1 MEELKDL
8 QSLKDIINIRFEKFL
23 DKVAFIEKEPNRK
36 EFEKITY
43 KQVRD
48 KINGLGTYMLNDLNL
63 KGEKIAVLGENS
75 SRWYMS
81 YMAIACGVGIVV
93 PLDKGLPEN
102 EILNLLKRCGAKAII
117 YSSRRSEV
125 IQAIKKDLPE
135 DMVYIDMNKA
145 ESDDVSLSFDRIA
158 EKGLDEINA
167 GDLSYINMPIDN
179 KEFSIL
185 LFTSGTSDKSKGVML
200 SHKNLCANIYSCSC
214 VVPTFGNYTC
224 FSILPLHHTYEF
236 TLDYLFITAAGGT
249 IGICQGLKYFNKDIK
264 IIKPDFVLAVPA
276 FIERI
281 NKAIEKSIK
290 ETGKESTINFVKKM
304 ANGFS
309 KFGLDF
315 RRKIFAKVHE
325 QFGGNLKYLFCGA
338 APLEAEL
345 VTKMEGYG
353 FKFLQGYGL
362 TETSPLV
369 AGTTL
374 TLHAPGTVGKA
385 VEGVDIRI
393 DLSENE
399 NENSN
404 IGQIIVKGDNVMLGY
419 YNDPQ
424 ATKKALKN
432 GWFYTGDLGYF
443 DLRGN
448 LVITGREKNVIV
460 TSNGKNIFP
469 EELESL
475 INKVPLVGESM
486 VYGKKR
492 NNSDKDVIVAL
503 RITLDKEQMEE
514 KFGKNMPSDAE
525 IYGIISEEIKRIN
538 RMMSPYKAIKELEI
552 KKDDFIK
559 TTTMK
564 IKRKE
569 EIEKADVS
577 QIITADKVEQVKQTK
592 TKKKNR
598 IVKVEAKKIND
609 KSDKK

>member
-236 TLDYLFITAAGGT
+236 TLDYLFMTAAGGT

-577 QIITADKVEQVKQTK
+577 QMITADKVEQVKQTK

>member
-102 EILNLLKRCGAKAII
+102 EILSLLKRCGAKAII
-117 YSSRRSEV
+117 YSSRRNEV

-236 TLDYLFITAAGGT
+236 TLDYLFMTAAGGT

-419 YNDPQ
+419 YDDPQ

-577 QIITADKVEQVKQTK
+577 QIITADKVEQVKSTK

>member
-1 MEELKDL
+1 MEELKNL
-8 QSLKDIINIRFEKFL
+8 QSLKDIVNIRFVHFL
-23 DKVAFIEKEPNRK
+23 DNVAFIEKETNTK
-36 EFEKITY
+36 EFENITY
-43 KQVRD
+43 KQVKE
-48 KINGLGTYMLNDLNL
+48 KINGLGTYLLNDLNL
-63 KGEKIAVLGENS
+63 KGEKIAVIGENS
-75 SRWYMS
+75 SRWYIS
-81 YMAIACGVGIVV
+81 YMAVVCGVGIVV

-102 EILNLLKRCGAKAII
+102 EILNLLKRSGAKAII
-117 YSSRRSEV
+117 YSSRMSEM
-125 IQAIKKDLPE
+125 IQNIKKDLPSN
-135 DMVYIDMNKA
+135 MIFIDMNKK
-145 ESDDVSLSFDRIA
+145 ESDDEAFSLDRIA
-158 EKGLDEINA
+158 EKGMDEINS
-167 GDLSYINMPIDN
+167 GDESYINVPIDN
-179 KEFSIL
+179 KAFSIL

-214 VVPTFGNYTC
+214 VVPEFGKYTC
-224 FSILPLHHTYEF
+224 LSVLPLHHTYEF
-236 TLDYLFITAAGGT
+236 TLDYLFMTAAGGT

-264 IIKPDFVLAVPA
+264 LIKPDFVLAVPA

-290 ETGKESTINFVKKM
+290 ETGKEATIKVVKKV

-309 KFGLDF
+309 KLGIDF
-315 RRKIFAKVHE
+315 RRKVFAKVHNE
-325 QFGGNLKYLFCGA
+325 FGGNLKYLFCGA
-338 APLEAEL
+338 APLEPEL
-345 VTKMEGYG
+345 IEKMESYG

-369 AGTTL
+369 SGTTL
-374 TLHAPGTVGKA
+374 TLYAPGTVGKA
-385 VEGVDIRI
+385 VEGVDIRV

-399 NENSN
+399 DENSN

-419 YNDPQ
+419 YDDEE

-475 INKVPLVGESM
+475 INKIPLVSESM
-486 VYGKKR
+486 VYGKKK
-492 NNSDKDVIVAL
+492 SKSSKDVIVAV
-503 RITLDKEQMEE
+503 RVTLDNEE
-514 KFGKNMPSDAE
+514 ITYRFGNNVPSDEE
-525 IYGIISEEIKRIN
+525 IYKIISEEIKKVN
-538 RMMSPYKAIKELEI
+538 RMMSSYKSIKELEI

-569 EIEKADVS
+569 EIENSDYS
-577 QIITADKVEQVKQTK
+577 SMITTEMINKLNAE
-592 TKKKNR
+592 KKKN
-598 IVKVEAKKIND
+598 KKKIVNV
-609 KSDKK
+609 KAQKKEEK

>member
-23 DKVAFIEKEPNRK
+23 DKAAFIEKEPNRK

-81 YMAIACGVGIVV
+81 YMAVACGVGIVV

-102 EILNLLKRCGAKAII
+102 EILSLLKRCGAKAII
-117 YSSRRSEV
+117 YSSRRNEV

-236 TLDYLFITAAGGT
+236 TLDYLFMTAAGGT

-281 NKAIEKSIK
+281 NKAIEKNIK

-345 VTKMEGYG
+345 VTKMESYG

-419 YNDPQ
+419 HDDPQ

-577 QIITADKVEQVKQTK
+577 QMITADKVEQVKPTK

>member
-236 TLDYLFITAAGGT
+236 TLDYLFMTAAGGT

-598 IVKVEAKKIND
+598 IVKVEAKKN
-609 KSDKK
+609 K

>member
-23 DKVAFIEKEPNRK
+23 DKAAFIEKEPNRK

-81 YMAIACGVGIVV
+81 YMAVACGVGIVV

-102 EILNLLKRCGAKAII
+102 EILSLLKRCGAKAII
-117 YSSRRSEV
+117 YSSRRNEV

-158 EKGLDEINA
+158 EKGLNA

-236 TLDYLFITAAGGT
+236 TLDYLFMTAAGGT

-281 NKAIEKSIK
+281 NKAIEKNIK

-345 VTKMEGYG
+345 VTKMESYG

-419 YNDPQ
+419 HDDPQ

-538 RMMSPYKAIKELEI
+538 RMMSPYKAVKELEI

-577 QIITADKVEQVKQTK
+577 QIITADKVEQVKSTK

>member
-23 DKVAFIEKEPNRK
+23 DKAAFIEKEPNRK

-81 YMAIACGVGIVV
+81 YMAVACGVGIVV

-102 EILNLLKRCGAKAII
+102 EILSLLKRCGAKAII

-236 TLDYLFITAAGGT
+236 TLDYLFMTAAGGT

-281 NKAIEKSIK
+281 NKAIEKNIK

-345 VTKMEGYG
+345 VTKMESYG

-419 YNDPQ
+419 YDDPQ

-577 QIITADKVEQVKQTK
+577 QIITADKVEQVKSTK

>member
-236 TLDYLFITAAGGT
+236 TLDYLFMTAAGGT

-569 EIEKADVS
+569 EIEKSDVS
-577 QIITADKVEQVKQTK
+577 QMITADKVEQVKQTK
-592 TKKKNR
+592 TKKKNK

>member
-1 MEELKDL
+1 MEELKNL
-8 QSLKDIINIRFEKFL
+8 QSLKDIVNIRFDHFL
-23 DKVAFIEKEPNRK
+23 DKVAFIEKEPNKK
-36 EFEKITY
+36 EFENITY
-43 KQVRD
+43 KQVKE
-48 KINGLGTYMLNDLNL
+48 KINGLGTYLLNDLNL
-63 KGEKIAVLGENS
+63 KGEKIAVIGENS
-75 SRWYMS
+75 SRWYIS
-81 YMAIACGVGIVV
+81 YMAVVCGVGIVV

-102 EILNLLKRCGAKAII
+102 EILNLLKRSGAKAII
-117 YSSRRSEV
+117 YSSRMSDM
-125 IQAIKKDLPE
+125 IQNIKKDLPS
-135 DMVYIDMNKA
+135 DMIFIDMNKK
-145 ESDDVSLSFDRIA
+145 ESDSEALSLDRIA
-158 EKGLDEINA
+158 EKGIDEINS
-167 GDLSYINMPIDN
+167 GDESYINMPLDN
-179 KEFSIL
+179 KAFSIL

-214 VVPTFGNYTC
+214 VVPEFGKYTC
-224 FSILPLHHTYEF
+224 LSVLPLHHTYEF
-236 TLDYLFITAAGGT
+236 TLDYLFMTAAGGT

-264 IIKPDFVLAVPA
+264 LIKPDFVLAVPA

-290 ETGKESTINFVKKM
+290 ETGKEATIKVVKKV

-309 KFGLDF
+309 KLGIDF
-315 RRKIFAKVHE
+315 RRKVFAKVHNE
-325 QFGGNLKYLFCGA
+325 FGGNLKYLFCGA
-338 APLEAEL
+338 APLEPEL
-345 VTKMEGYG
+345 IEKMESYG

-369 AGTTL
+369 SGTTL
-374 TLHAPGTVGKA
+374 TLYAPGTVGKA
-385 VEGVDIRI
+385 VEGVDIRV

-399 NENSN
+399 DENSN

-419 YNDPQ
+419 YDDEE

-475 INKVPLVGESM
+475 INKIPLVSESM
-486 VYGKKR
+486 VYGKKK
-492 NNSDKDVIVAL
+492 SKSSKDVIVAV
-503 RITLDKEQMEE
+503 RVTLDNEE
-514 KFGKNMPSDAE
+514 ITYRFGNNVPSDEE
-525 IYGIISEEIKRIN
+525 IYKIISEEIKKVN
-538 RMMSPYKAIKELEI
+538 RMMSSYKSIKELEI

-569 EIEKADVS
+569 EINNSDYSSMITTEMINKLNAD
-577 QIITADKVEQVKQTK
+577 
-592 TKKKNR
+592 KKKN
-598 IVKVEAKKIND
+598 KKKIVNV
-609 KSDKK
+609 KAQKKEEK

>member
-48 KINGLGTYMLNDLNL
+48 KINGLVTYMLNDLNL

-236 TLDYLFITAAGGT
+236 TLDYLFMTAAGGT

>member
-236 TLDYLFITAAGGT
+236 TLDYLFMTAAGGT

-475 INKVPLVGESM
+475 INKVPLVGESK

-525 IYGIISEEIKRIN
+525 IYGIIYEEIKRIN
-538 RMMSPYKAIKELEI
+538 RMMTPYKAIKELEI

>member
-1 MEELKDL
+1 MEELKNL
-8 QSLKDIINIRFEKFL
+8 QSLKDIVNIRFDHFL
-23 DKVAFIEKEPNRK
+23 DKVAFIEKEPNKK
-36 EFEKITY
+36 EFENITY
-43 KQVRD
+43 KQVKE
-48 KINGLGTYMLNDLNL
+48 KINGLGTYLLNDLNL
-63 KGEKIAVLGENS
+63 KGEKIAVIGENS
-75 SRWYMS
+75 SRWYIS
-81 YMAIACGVGIVV
+81 YMAVVCGVGIVV

-102 EILNLLKRCGAKAII
+102 EILNLLKRSGAKAII
-117 YSSRRSEV
+117 YSSRMSEM
-125 IQAIKKDLPE
+125 IQNIKKNLPS
-135 DMVYIDMNKA
+135 DMIFIDMNKK
-145 ESDDVSLSFDRIA
+145 ESDDEAFSLDRIA
-158 EKGLDEINA
+158 EKGMDEINS
-167 GDLSYINMPIDN
+167 GDESYINMPIDN
-179 KEFSIL
+179 KAFSIL

-214 VVPTFGNYTC
+214 VVPEFGKYTC
-224 FSILPLHHTYEF
+224 LSVLPLHHTYEF
-236 TLDYLFITAAGGT
+236 TLDYLFMTAAGGT

-264 IIKPDFVLAVPA
+264 LIKPDFVLAVPA

-290 ETGKESTINFVKKM
+290 ETGKEATIKVVKKV

-309 KFGLDF
+309 KLGIDF
-315 RRKIFAKVHE
+315 RRKVFAKVHNE
-325 QFGGNLKYLFCGA
+325 FGGNLKYLFCGA
-338 APLEAEL
+338 APLESEL
-345 VTKMEGYG
+345 IEKMESYG

-369 AGTTL
+369 SGTTL
-374 TLHAPGTVGKA
+374 TLYAPGTVGKA
-385 VEGVDIRI
+385 VEGVDIRV

-399 NENSN
+399 DENSN

-419 YNDPQ
+419 YDDEE

-475 INKVPLVGESM
+475 INKIPLVSESM
-486 VYGKKR
+486 VYGKKK
-492 NNSDKDVIVAL
+492 SKSSKDVIVAV
-503 RITLDKEQMEE
+503 RVTLDNEE
-514 KFGKNMPSDAE
+514 ITYRFGNNVPSDEE
-525 IYGIISEEIKRIN
+525 IYKIISEEIKKVN
-538 RMMSPYKAIKELEI
+538 RMMSSYKSIKELEI

-569 EIEKADVS
+569 EIENSDYS
-577 QIITADKVEQVKQTK
+577 SMITTEMINKLNAE
-592 TKKKNR
+592 KKKN
-598 IVKVEAKKIND
+598 KKKIVNV
-609 KSDKK
+609 KAQKKEEK

>member
-1 MEELKDL
+1 MEELKNL
-8 QSLKDIINIRFEKFL
+8 QSLKDIVNIRFDHFL
-23 DKVAFIEKEPNRK
+23 DKVAFIEKEPNKK
-36 EFEKITY
+36 EFENITY
-43 KQVRD
+43 KQVKE
-48 KINGLGTYMLNDLNL
+48 KINGLGTYLLNDLNL
-63 KGEKIAVLGENS
+63 KGEKIAVIGENS
-75 SRWYMS
+75 SRWYIS
-81 YMAIACGVGIVV
+81 YMAVVCGVGIVV

-102 EILNLLKRCGAKAII
+102 EILNLLKRSGAKAII
-117 YSSRRSEV
+117 YSSRMSDM
-125 IQAIKKDLPE
+125 IQNIKKDLPSN
-135 DMVYIDMNKA
+135 MIFIDMNKK
-145 ESDDVSLSFDRIA
+145 ESDDEAFSLDRIA
-158 EKGLDEINA
+158 EKGMDEINS
-167 GDLSYINMPIDN
+167 GDESYINMPIDN
-179 KEFSIL
+179 KAFSIL

-214 VVPTFGNYTC
+214 VVPEFGKYTC
-224 FSILPLHHTYEF
+224 LSVLPLHHTYEF
-236 TLDYLFITAAGGT
+236 TLDYLFMTAAGGT

-264 IIKPDFVLAVPA
+264 LIKPDFVLAVPA

-290 ETGKESTINFVKKM
+290 ETGKEATIKVVKKV

-309 KFGLDF
+309 KLGIDF
-315 RRKIFAKVHE
+315 RRKVFAKVHNE
-325 QFGGNLKYLFCGA
+325 FGGNLKYLFCGA
-338 APLEAEL
+338 APLEPEL
-345 VTKMEGYG
+345 IEKMESYG

-369 AGTTL
+369 SGTTL
-374 TLHAPGTVGKA
+374 TLYAPGTVGKA
-385 VEGVDIRI
+385 VEGVDIRV

-399 NENSN
+399 DENSN

-419 YNDPQ
+419 YDDEE

-475 INKVPLVGESM
+475 INKISLVSESM
-486 VYGKKR
+486 VYGKKK
-492 NNSDKDVIVAL
+492 SKSSKDVIVAV
-503 RITLDKEQMEE
+503 RVTLDNEE
-514 KFGKNMPSDAE
+514 ITYRFGNNVPSDEE
-525 IYGIISEEIKRIN
+525 IYKIISEEIKKVN
-538 RMMSPYKAIKELEI
+538 RMMSSYKSIKELEI

-569 EIEKADVS
+569 EIENSDYS
-577 QIITADKVEQVKQTK
+577 SMITTEMINKLNAE
-592 TKKKNR
+592 KKKN
-598 IVKVEAKKIND
+598 KKKIVNV
-609 KSDKK
+609 KAQKKEEK

>member
-8 QSLKDIINIRFEKFL
+8 QSLKDIVNIRFDHFL
-23 DKVAFIEKEPNRK
+23 DKVAFIEKEPNKK
-36 EFEKITY
+36 EFENITY
-43 KQVRD
+43 KQVKE
-48 KINGLGTYMLNDLNL
+48 KINGLGTYLLNDLNL
-63 KGEKIAVLGENS
+63 KGEKIAVIGENS
-75 SRWYMS
+75 SRWYIS
-81 YMAIACGVGIVV
+81 YMAVVCGVGIVV

-102 EILNLLKRCGAKAII
+102 EILNLLKRSGAKAII
-117 YSSRRSEV
+117 YSSRMSEM
-125 IQAIKKDLPE
+125 IQNIKKDLPSN
-135 DMVYIDMNKA
+135 MIFIDMNKK
-145 ESDDVSLSFDRIA
+145 ESDDEAFSLDRIA
-158 EKGLDEINA
+158 EKGMDEINS
-167 GDLSYINMPIDN
+167 GDESYINMPIDN
-179 KEFSIL
+179 KAFSIL

-214 VVPTFGNYTC
+214 VVPEFGKYTC
-224 FSILPLHHTYEF
+224 LSVLPLHHTYEF
-236 TLDYLFITAAGGT
+236 TLDYLFMTAAGGT

-264 IIKPDFVLAVPA
+264 LIKPDFVLAVPA

-290 ETGKESTINFVKKM
+290 ETGKEATIKVVKKV

-309 KFGLDF
+309 KLGIDF
-315 RRKIFAKVHE
+315 RRKVFAKVHNE
-325 QFGGNLKYLFCGA
+325 FGGNLKYLFCGA
-338 APLEAEL
+338 APLEPEL
-345 VTKMEGYG
+345 IEKMESYG

-369 AGTTL
+369 SGTTL
-374 TLHAPGTVGKA
+374 TLYAPGTVGKA
-385 VEGVDIRI
+385 VEGVDIRV

-399 NENSN
+399 DENSN

-419 YNDPQ
+419 YDDEE
-424 ATKKALKN
+424 ATNKALKN

-475 INKVPLVGESM
+475 INKIPLVSESM
-486 VYGKKR
+486 VYGKKK
-492 NNSDKDVIVAL
+492 SKSSKDVIVAV
-503 RITLDKEQMEE
+503 RVTLDNEE
-514 KFGKNMPSDAE
+514 ITYRFGNNVPSDEE
-525 IYGIISEEIKRIN
+525 IYKIISEEIKKVN
-538 RMMSPYKAIKELEI
+538 RMMSSYKSIKELEI

-569 EIEKADVS
+569 EIENSDYS
-577 QIITADKVEQVKQTK
+577 SMITTEMINKLNAE
-592 TKKKNR
+592 KKKN
-598 IVKVEAKKIND
+598 KKKIVNV
-609 KSDKK
+609 KAQKKEEK

>member
-81 YMAIACGVGIVV
+81 YMAVACGVGIVV

-102 EILNLLKRCGAKAII
+102 EILSLLKRCGAKAII

-236 TLDYLFITAAGGT
+236 TLDYLFMTAAGGT

-281 NKAIEKSIK
+281 NKAIEKNIK

-345 VTKMEGYG
+345 VTKMESYG

-419 YNDPQ
+419 YDDPQ

-577 QIITADKVEQVKQTK
+577 QMITADKVEQVKPTK

>member
-23 DKVAFIEKEPNRK
+23 DKAAFIEKEPNRK

-81 YMAIACGVGIVV
+81 YMAVACGVGIVV

-102 EILNLLKRCGAKAII
+102 EILSLLKRCGAKAII
-117 YSSRRSEV
+117 YSSRRNEV

-236 TLDYLFITAAGGT
+236 TLDYLFMTAAGGT

-281 NKAIEKSIK
+281 NKAIEKNIK
-290 ETGKESTINFVKKM
+290 ETGKETTINFVKKL

-345 VTKMEGYG
+345 VTKMESYG

-419 YNDPQ
+419 HDDPQ

-538 RMMSPYKAIKELEI
+538 RMMSPYKAVKELEI

-577 QIITADKVEQVKQTK
+577 QIITADKVEQVKSTK